1 MKRYPFKNVPK
12 GKRLSHFFTYYSWH
26 LAAAIFVVVV
36 VSYTIFVTFIKPKS
50 DASIMW
56 ISSTYAL
63 EADES
68 IYQRLQQLGWDNNG
82 DGKTMVTLQHAEF
95 GETYANTSAS
105 DLMSVM
111 TVISAGNIDI
121 MLVNDAAL
129 EWGLEA
135 ELYGTYADMGGLDG
149 YNDEDIF
156 IISCADIPF
165 FAGTDI
171 DIYETMYLTIAQ
183 SKTGTEHEA
192 SYLQNM
198 QNLRRLLE
206 WEDENV

>member
-12 GKRLSHFFTYYSWH
+12 GKRLFHFFDYYSWH
-26 LAAAIFVVVV
+26 LAAVIFLIVVVG
-36 VSYTIFVTFIKPKS
+36 YTIFVTFIKPKS
-50 DASIMW
+50 DVSIMW

-68 IYQRLQQLGWDNNG
+68 VFQRLSQLGWDNNG

-95 GETYANTSAS
+95 GETYAQTSPS

-111 TVISAGNIDI
+111 TIISAGNIDI

-135 ELYGTYADMGGLDG
+135 NLYGTYGDMGGLEG
-149 YNDEDIF
+149 YKNEDIL
-156 IISCADIPF
+156 ILSCSDIPF
-165 FAGTDI
+165 FADTDI
-171 DIYETMYLTIAQ
+171 DTYENIYLTVAQ
-183 SKTGTEHEA
+183 SKLGTEHEA

-198 QNLRRLLE
+198 SNLRRLLE
-206 WEDENV
+206 WEDDNV